1 MGLGGG
7 VPRCGLHAVV
17 TGQAQADAEVGGP
30 DAMSSS
36 RSEPA
41 ERASGLDQ
49 GKLAE
54 LWASQFQH
62 LSGIASAA
70 VGGLLILWQ
79 IGALRDPFDLGVA
92 LAAAVGA
99 VVAALVGHAEV
110 LDGAQRGE
118 LRVATLKRHR
128 LAVFFAL
135 GIALGATLHA
145 LLAA

>member
-1 MGLGGG
+1 M
-7 VPRCGLHAVV
+7 A
-17 TGQAQADAEVGGP
+17 
-30 DAMSSS
+30 SSP
-36 RSEPA
+36 SEPA
-41 ERASGLDQ
+41 ERAPGLDQ

-62 LSGIASAA
+62 FSGIASAA

-79 IGALRDPFDLGVA
+79 VGALRDLFDLGVA

-99 VVAALVGHAEV
+99 VISAMVGHAEV

-118 LRVATLKRHR
+118 LRIGTLKRHR

-145 LLAA
+145 LLGA